1 MASDRS
7 TSLRSGFTTGTAAA
21 AATQAAVRFLLGE
34 ERPGRVTVRLPDGD
48 ELEIPV
54 HDGGMTGDGEAW
66 ATVVKDGGDDPDAT
80 HRAEI
85 GAKVTFSDSEARPTS
100 DVTLLG
106 GPGVGRATKPGLEVP
121 PGEPAINPVP
131 REMIRRAAQDAL
143 DAFGRIGAITV
154 EIFVPNGEEIARRTL
169 NHRLGIVG
177 GISILGTTG
186 RVRPMSHAAYIA
198 TIQSAFS
205 VARATGLDRA
215 VLTTGR
221 RSERHAQSLWPDL
234 SVEAF
239 VQIGDFFQRSL
250 QLAAEAG
257 FEELRLVVFF
267 GKALKMAEGVPH
279 THAAKSRLVLDR
291 LARWTAQETGDAS
304 LAEAVARSNTA
315 REAFFRLQP
324 TAPALFRRV
333 GEAMCASARRFAGEG
348 PGIRCV
354 ILDFEGVPI
363 YDSAGEATSA

>member
-1 MASDRS
+1 MAPHRS
-7 TSLRSGFTTGTAAA
+7 TALRSGFTTGTAAA
-21 AATQAAVRFLLGE
+21 AATRAAVRFLLGE
-34 ERPGRVTVRLPDGD
+34 KRPERVTVRLPDGD
-48 ELEIPV
+48 TLEIPV
-54 HDGGMTGDGEAW
+54 HDGGIEDGAAW
-66 ATVVKDGGDDPDAT
+66 ATVIKDGGDDPDAT

-85 GAKVTFSDSEARPTS
+85 GAKVMVSETGTAS
-100 DVTLLG
+100 DVIIVG
-106 GPGVGRATKPGLEVP
+106 GLGVGRVTKPGLEVP

-131 REMIRRAAQDAL
+131 REMIRLAALDAL

-205 VARATGLDRA
+205 VARAAGVHCA

-221 RSERHAQSLWPDL
+221 RSERHAQTLWPDL
-234 SVEAF
+234 PEEAF

-250 QLAAEAG
+250 QLAAEVG

-267 GKALKMAEGVPH
+267 GKALKMAEGAPH

-291 LARWTAQETGDAS
+291 LARWTAEETGDAS
-304 LAEAVARSNTA
+304 LAEVVARSNTA
-315 REAFFRLQP
+315 REAFFLLQP

-333 GEAMCASARRFAGEG
+333 GQAMGASARRFAGEG
-348 PGIRCV
+348 LRIRCV
-354 ILDFEGVPI
+354 ILDFEGVPVF
-363 YDSAGEATSA
+363 DSAGEAAPA